1 MKRERRQNG
10 TALVAAIFLII
21 VLALLG
27 AAVAMLSKVQAD
39 TGLKTQLAANV
50 YFGAKAG
57 LEWGIQR
64 AIAAGSC
71 VASSPFTHSQGALNG
86 VAVTVACTAA
96 AQGSATDLVYYI
108 TSTATVGTLGGV
120 NYAERRLEATISN
133 IP

>member
-1 MKRERRQNG
+1 MKRERRQHG
-10 TALVAAIFLII
+10 TVLVAAIFLII

-39 TGLKTQLAANV
+39 TGLKTQLAANA

-64 AIAAGSC
+64 AIAGSSC
-71 VASSPFTHSQGALNG
+71 AASTPFALTQGALNG
-86 VAVTVACTAA
+86 VAVTVACTSA

-108 TSTATVGTLGGV
+108 TSIATVGTLGGV
-120 NYAERRLEATISN
+120 NYAERRLEATVSN